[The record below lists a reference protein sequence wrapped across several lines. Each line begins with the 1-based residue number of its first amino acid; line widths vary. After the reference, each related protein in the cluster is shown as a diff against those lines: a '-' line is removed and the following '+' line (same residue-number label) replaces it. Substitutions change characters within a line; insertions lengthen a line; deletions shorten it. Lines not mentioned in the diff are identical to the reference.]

1 MLLCQEEFRL
11 ATEGK
16 EHVVV
21 VETQDTST
29 IGALL

>member
-1 MLLCQEEFRL
+1 MLLSQEEFRL